1 MKVKVYLEKDIFD
14 LMEKIKKDK
23 EEYIPDLYIFF
34 LPSFIF
40 TRTIYKSFLKE
51 VIQPSDCIGI
61 STMGVM
67 KNDEFFYDYFGVLS
81 IKFTK
86 NGEKEFLFIPQ
97 LSNYDLEQIKK
108 EVLSFLKEDK
118 NSTYLIF
125 STTSD
130 WELNYILDAI
140 FKNQNFPNIRLYGGI
155 ASSSLQNLDTY
166 ITYKGEVS
174 NNGLIL
180 LRLKNVISYNTLSFG
195 FHPIGIDY
203 KITKAEKNK
212 IFEINGKTVK
222 IFFENLIQNTSA
234 NILNFENVEKM
245 KILWEFP
252 ILIYDDY
259 GYISSIR
266 TFKRYNVKE
275 SSLEF
280 YGSIQNNR
288 KIKLSTG
295 DSEDILNDV
304 HLRAKEFYGILQ
316 HNFFRP
322 DVLLNISCAARSLVL
337 KEDKR
342 EREEQMVYY
351 SLLSDYPICGFL
363 SFGEIG
369 PDRFGK
375 PGEFFNET
383 SILIGLEEI

>member
-1 MKVKVYLEKDIFD
+1 MKVKIYLEKDIFD
-14 LMEKIKKDK
+14 FIEKIKQEK

-51 VIQPSDCIGI
+51 VILPSECIGI

-67 KNDEFFYDYFGVLS
+67 KNNEFNYNYFGGLS

-86 NGEKEFLFIPQ
+86 NGAKEFLFIPQ
-97 LSNYDLEQIKK
+97 LSNHDLEQIKK
-108 EVLSFLKEDK
+108 EVLSFFKEDQY
-118 NSTYLIF
+118 STYLIF

-155 ASSSLQNLDTY
+155 ASSNLQNLDTY

-174 NNGLIL
+174 NNGLII

-195 FHPIGIDY
+195 FFPIGIDY
-203 KITKAEKNK
+203 KITKGEKNK
-212 IFEINGKTVK
+212 IFEINGKTAK
-222 IFFENLIQNTSA
+222 DFFENLIR
-234 NILNFENVEKM
+234 NIGMDILDFENVEKM

-252 ILIYDDY
+252 VLIYDDY

-266 TFKRYNVKE
+266 TFKKFNIQE
-275 SSLEF
+275 NSLEF

-304 HLRAKEFYGILQ
+304 NLRTMEFYGILQ
-316 HNFFRP
+316 HNFFKP
-322 DVLLNISCAARSLVL
+322 DVILNISCAARSLVL
-337 KEDKR
+337 KEDSK
-342 EREEQMVYY
+342 EKEEQILYY
-351 SLLSDYPICGFL
+351 SLLNDYPICGFL